1 MTMYKLISQNNST
14 SQRYILTGL
23 LAFALIATAMPALAK
38 DHHDNK
44 HKVFYSHNDKHD
56 YDKHYYKHKRVHQSH
71 GKKHHKKNYYNNH
84 HNTKHYYQHRGT
96 HYRRHNNH
104 SYSHDYGHSYDR
116 YYYKQRRH
124 YKHRHHYK
132 HGHSS
137 YIDDYFAILGGTILV
152 NELLYHSHEHR

>member
-1 MTMYKLISQNNST
+1 MYKLMSQNNST

-23 LAFALIATAMPALAK
+23 LAFALIATATPALAK

-96 HYRRHNNH
+96 HYRRH
-104 SYSHDYGHSYDR
+104 
-116 YYYKQRRH
+116 
-124 YKHRHHYK
+124 YK